1 MRVWKENVFAH
12 YFHNTSEDYL
22 IRYEKEIGRDRSY
35 VWKNCETNQLYH
47 QGIIRVV
54 SRIQKEI

>member
-1 MRVWKENVFAH
+1 MRAWREKLFYL
-12 YFHNTSEDYL
+12 YFHDTSEDL
-22 IRYEKEIGRDRSY
+22 PVRHEKEIGGDRSY